1 MFFLPFLLIISKAFP
16 TLLRLLYRF
25 FLLQKVVHHPQYS
38 DFNIFELEFARELD
52 SRNVLWMRNP
62 ANGFLKIPLLDG
74 KGTDTFNPDFIVWTE
89 NEILALDTKG
99 SHLIAEDSNR
109 KLFYIEKVCEGKELT
124 IRLVSEKKYNERQ
137 EVIDTSGFTSNAD
150 IRRLFTVIYATQY

>member
-1 MFFLPFLLIISKAFP
+1 M
-16 TLLRLLYRF
+16 
-25 FLLQKVVHHPQYS
+25 
-38 DFNIFELEFARELD
+38 
-52 SRNVLWMRNP
+52 
-62 ANGFLKIPLLDG
+62 
-74 KGTDTFNPDFIVWTE
+74 
-89 NEILALDTKG
+89 
-99 SHLIAEDSNR
+99 IAEDSNR